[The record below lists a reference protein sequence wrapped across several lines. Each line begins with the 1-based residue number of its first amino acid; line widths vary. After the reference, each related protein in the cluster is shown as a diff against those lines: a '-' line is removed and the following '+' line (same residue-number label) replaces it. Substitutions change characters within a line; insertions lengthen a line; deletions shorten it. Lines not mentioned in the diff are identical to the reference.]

1 MSGESLRLLALIA
14 DIRAAVGD
22 PDGKLMQDEL
32 VAHCR
37 ELRAKA
43 EGKGKRTEQEIVNQ
57 TNELARELY
66 RLRGYVRPR
75 GYRFDKATHPQEVE
89 AWNGACEAQLLLTQT
104 DVDDALQELDEEEG
118 T

>member
-1 MSGESLRLLALIA
+1 MNAESLRLMGLIA

-22 PDGKLMQDEL
+22 PEGKLMQEEL

-37 ELRAKA
+37 ALRAKA
-43 EGKGKRTEQEIVNQ
+43 EGEGNRTAQEIVNQ

-75 GYRFDKATHPQEVE
+75 SYRFDKATHPQEVE
-89 AWNGACEAQLLLTQT
+89 AWNGACEAQRLLTET

>member
-1 MSGESLRLLALIA
+1 M
-14 DIRAAVGD
+14 
-22 PDGKLMQDEL
+22 
-32 VAHCR
+32 
-37 ELRAKA
+37 
-43 EGKGKRTEQEIVNQ
+43 RTAQEIINQ

-75 GYRFDKATHPQEVE
+75 GYRFDKATHPHEVQ
-89 AWNGACEAQLLLTQT
+89 AWQGACEAQRLLTLT